1 MIDHYQQSIFDGTE
15 QSMYN
20 QSIELI
26 KTFEEVALQRNPVG
40 YVVGYSGGKDSDV
53 LVDLF
58 RKSGVKFMVMHNHT
72 TLDAPETVYYVR
84 RKFAEWKAQ
93 GIPCKIY
100 YPEMSFWSLCL
111 KNKMLPFRM
120 SRFCCRELKERDIPE
135 LKFATHSFGVR
146 KSESVRRSLHRD
158 SIEMRDKENYKDIQL
173 FHFDKS
179 EEVRQTD
186 TCYTKNYF
194 IVNPLAYWN
203 DNYLWNYIHSE
214 RIEINPLYSQ
224 GFDRV
229 GCVGCPM
236 ARLYRLF
243 EFERYPK
250 YKARFIKLCDDIMEQ
265 RKREN
270 LSNKYGFKNGTEYFN
285 CWLYDELPKGESLFD
300 MEAQR

>member
-111 KNKMLPFRM
+111 KKKMLPSRIA
-120 SRFCCRELKERDIPE
+120 RFCCSELKERDIPE

-146 KSESVRRSLHRD
+146 KSESVRGNEKTYPTNTDLKTEQSILITGYMKSYRRVNHCLIWRYRD
-158 SIEMRDKENYKDIQL
+158 EIGLGEFKQMKIS
-173 FHFDKS
+173 FH
-179 EEVRQTD
+179 
-186 TCYTKNYF
+186 Y
-194 IVNPLAYWN
+194 
-203 DNYLWNYIHSE
+203 
-214 RIEINPLYSQ
+214 
-224 GFDRV
+224 
-229 GCVGCPM
+229 
-236 ARLYRLF
+236 
-243 EFERYPK
+243 
-250 YKARFIKLCDDIMEQ
+250 
-265 RKREN
+265 
-270 LSNKYGFKNGTEYFN
+270 
-285 CWLYDELPKGESLFD
+285 
-300 MEAQR
+300 